1 LSSEL
6 NSIELRVISLEMSR
20 QTALIQTISEK
31 VEAMHAET
39 KQLVVE
45 LNDATNVLAAKL
57 DTLIA
62 NAAEGLTKEEAVAHN
77 AELTALRD
85 HLRAMGAD
93 PANPL
98 PPTP

>member
-1 LSSEL
+1 MEIHVHIHHHSDPVL
-6 NSIELRVISLEMSR
+6 NEVVSRLGIIEGKID
-20 QTALIQTISEK
+20 
-31 VEAMHAET
+31 AMHAET

-85 HLRAMGAD
+85 HLRAMGSD